1 MQRFKQ
7 PLKQGLYDP
16 KFEHDAC
23 GIGLIAHLKKDPS
36 HQIVKQGIAMLCRL
50 EHRGSQG
57 GDEYTGDGAG
67 ILIQLPHSFFQKSC
81 SQLSKKQP
89 GSYGVGMVF
98 LPQDSK
104 VRSQCEKEFER
115 IIVEEGQEWLGWRT
129 VPVND
134 GVIGEKA
141 KESQPY
147 IRQII
152 IGKAEQLNED
162 EFERILYMIRKRTE
176 KRIREQQLAR
186 NETFYVA
193 SLSSRTIVYKG
204 MLVPDQ
210 LDQYYLD
217 LQDEDLTS
225 TFVLVHSRYST
236 NTFPSWERA
245 HPNRMLVHNGE
256 INTLDGNVNWMKARE
271 KTMQSPIWGEKIK
284 ELIPIIDENGSD
296 SSSFDNCLE
305 FLVHSGRSLPHAAMM
320 MVPEPWEKDATM
332 DDNLKAF
339 YEYHSHL
346 MEPWDG
352 PAAFAFTDGLQIGAM
367 QDRNGLRPA
376 RYYVTVDDKIIL
388 SSEAGVIDLEP
399 HQILEKGRLSP
410 GKMLLVDLTE
420 GVIIQ
425 DEIVKNK
432 IASSN
437 PYRKWLEANR
447 DSLQVQPLE
456 QKEQDVSIVRYQQ
469 AFGYTV
475 EEVKQV
481 IGAMAIEGKEPIHSM
496 GNDMP
501 LAVLSNQPQLL
512 YNYFKQ
518 LFAQVTNPPIDA
530 IREVICHI
538 NDHLSWSPRKSPASN
553 RN

>member
-1 MQRFKQ
+1 MQR
-7 PLKQGLYDP
+7 
-16 KFEHDAC
+16 
-23 GIGLIAHLKKDPS
+23 
-36 HQIVKQGIAMLCRL
+36 
-50 EHRGSQG
+50 
-57 GDEYTGDGAG
+57 
-67 ILIQLPHSFFQKSC
+67 
-81 SQLSKKQP
+81 
-89 GSYGVGMVF
+89 
-98 LPQDSK
+98 
-104 VRSQCEKEFER
+104 
-115 IIVEEGQEWLGWRT
+115 
-129 VPVND
+129 
-134 GVIGEKA
+134 
-141 KESQPY
+141 
-147 IRQII
+147 
-152 IGKAEQLNED
+152 
-162 EFERILYMIRKRTE
+162 
-176 KRIREQQLAR
+176 
-186 NETFYVA
+186 
-193 SLSSRTIVYKG
+193 
-204 MLVPDQ
+204 
-210 LDQYYLD
+210 
-217 LQDEDLTS
+217 
-225 TFVLVHSRYST
+225 
-236 NTFPSWERA
+236 
-245 HPNRMLVHNGE
+245 
-256 INTLDGNVNWMKARE
+256 
-271 KTMQSPIWGEKIK
+271 
-284 ELIPIIDENGSD
+284 
-296 SSSFDNCLE
+296 
-305 FLVHSGRSLPHAAMM
+305 
-320 MVPEPWEKDATM
+320 M

-530 IREVICHI
+530 IRESFVTSTTTYLGAQGNLLHPTETSCRRIRLNTPILSDQELAALNYQQSFKVRKFPIMFPTNGGHNNLEMALNDLFTAADLAIQQGVSLIILSDKGI
-538 NDHLSWSPRKSPASN
+538 NENQAAIPALLAVSGLHHHFIRQGTRTKVSLIVETGEAHDVHQQALLIGYGADAINPYLALASIRTMVEKGELDENISYEKAIQNYLKAVTDGIVKIMSKMGISTIQSYRGAQIFEAVGIAN
-553 RN
+553 RGDSAIFYRNNLKLRWNYLRSHRGRSLNAPQSCL

>member
-1 MQRFKQ
+1 
-7 PLKQGLYDP
+7 
-16 KFEHDAC
+16 
-23 GIGLIAHLKKDPS
+23 
-36 HQIVKQGIAMLCRL
+36 
-50 EHRGSQG
+50 
-57 GDEYTGDGAG
+57 
-67 ILIQLPHSFFQKSC
+67 
-81 SQLSKKQP
+81 
-89 GSYGVGMVF
+89 
-98 LPQDSK
+98 
-104 VRSQCEKEFER
+104 
-115 IIVEEGQEWLGWRT
+115 
-129 VPVND
+129 
-134 GVIGEKA
+134 
-141 KESQPY
+141 
-147 IRQII
+147 
-152 IGKAEQLNED
+152 
-162 EFERILYMIRKRTE
+162 
-176 KRIREQQLAR
+176 
-186 NETFYVA
+186 
-193 SLSSRTIVYKG
+193 
-204 MLVPDQ
+204 
-210 LDQYYLD
+210 
-217 LQDEDLTS
+217 
-225 TFVLVHSRYST
+225 
-236 NTFPSWERA
+236 
-245 HPNRMLVHNGE
+245 MLVHNGE

-320 MVPEPWEKDATM
+320 MVPEPWEKDASM

-456 QKEQDVSIVRYQQ
+456 QKEPDVSIVRYQQ

-538 NDHLSWSPRKSPASN
+538 NDHLSWSPRKSPATN